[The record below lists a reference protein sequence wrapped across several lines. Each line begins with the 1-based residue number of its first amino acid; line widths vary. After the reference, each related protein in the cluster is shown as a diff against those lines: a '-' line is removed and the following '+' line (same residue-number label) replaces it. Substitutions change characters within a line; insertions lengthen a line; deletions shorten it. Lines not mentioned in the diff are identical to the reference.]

1 LRTQS
6 PAQHLQA
13 VRWHIHLRAQ
23 SRTQP
28 LQRVWRRKPL
38 RAQSRT
44 QPLQRVQRRK
54 YLRAQSRTQP
64 MYRLCRPTLVR
75 TQPRTQPVRGLP
87 EADGCGESSGG
98 NGCGR
103 VGWQYCPRG
112 WSGLRKRGTIWVRVC
127 VCAGTRVFFCSLP
140 VSVCFSYLLPSSPHR
155 STRLDGRKV
164 ERRRVHQFRG
174 LQTPP
179 LPTRTLPPAHHT
191 HSPTSF
197 PQPH

>member
-6 PAQHLQA
+6 PAQLLQA

-87 EADGCGESSGG
+87 ETDGCGESSGG

-112 WSGLRKRGTIWVRVC
+112 WSGLRKRGTIWVRCGVC
-127 VCAGTRVFFCSLP
+127 WDAVIFLLVACKCVLLLFITVVSAQVDPPRWTESRTPASPP
-140 VSVCFSYLLPSSPHR
+140 VSGVADPTVTDTHTTPSTPH
-155 STRLDGRKV
+155 
-164 ERRRVHQFRG
+164 
-174 LQTPP
+174 
-179 LPTRTLPPAHHT
+179 
-191 HSPTSF
+191 